1 MKSSLARASLWAM
14 AGSGLQYLSLFILL
28 AYLTRVLNPRDF
40 GLMATL
46 SIGLDLGLRVARW
59 GQIELLQH
67 RDNRSDAVRNHAFW
81 LSMAIACG
89 PALLFMIAAW
99 PIGAYFASPELTIMA
114 NLCAP
119 ILLLSAAGSTAE
131 AILRNELRFKQLA
144 YRNTVCTLI
153 GGAIAIGM
161 AIEGFGA
168 TALAAQ
174 QLIQATLGTIW
185 VWAVVAWRPSFAR
198 ISYYNPKVARH
209 GASIMIGSLL
219 PQLIP
224 RSFDLFVAILLGP
237 VALGIMRVANRFND
251 FVGQMISIP
260 LIGVAHAQFSTVAT
274 DAAAVRKGYLRL
286 TEASAVVTC
295 PVMIGVGLVAPEAV
309 PFLFGKQWVPSVS
322 IVQILSLLGLILPV
336 SYYFSA
342 AMLALNARRIVVRQS
357 ILDLCLGVTLAAVA
371 AYISLETVAWA
382 VVVRGTFTSICN
394 AIDLRKHLDLRL
406 FELAHHLAA
415 PFAATLMM
423 TATVLAARA
432 VFGESLSPFGTL
444 MLLTAGGG
452 VAYATTL
459 LVGARFRL
467 WPDYGLDLRR
477 WLPGREQ
484 SLYDGG

>member
-1 MKSSLARASLWAM
+1 MKVSVARASLWAM
-14 AGSGLQYLSLFILL
+14 GGSGLQYLSLFILL

-67 RDNRSDAVRNHAFW
+67 ADNRSDAVRNHAFW
-81 LSMAIACG
+81 LTMAIACG
-89 PALLFMIAAW
+89 PALLFIVAAW
-99 PIGAYFASPELTIMA
+99 PIGAYFASSEITIMA

-119 ILLLSAAGSTAE
+119 IILLSAAGSTAE
-131 AILRNELRFKQLA
+131 AILRNEFRFKQLA

-153 GGAIAIGM
+153 GGAVAIGL
-161 AIEGFGA
+161 AVQGFGA

-185 VWAVVAWRPSFAR
+185 VWAAVAWRPSFAPV
-198 ISYYNPKVARH
+198 SYYSPKTARH
-209 GASIMIGSLL
+209 GASIMVGSLL

-260 LIGVAHAQFSTVAT
+260 LVGVAHAQFSNVASDT
-274 DAAAVRKGYLRL
+274 AAIRKGYLRL
-286 TEASAVVTC
+286 TQASAVVTC

-309 PFLFGKQWVPSVS
+309 PLLFGIQWLPSVP
-322 IVQILSLLGLILPV
+322 IVKILSLLAMILPL

-371 AYISLETVAWA
+371 ACISIEAVAWA
-382 VVVRGTFTSICN
+382 IVVRCAFTGICN
-394 AIDLRKHLDLRL
+394 TIDLRKHVGLRL
-406 FELAHHLAA
+406 TELAHYLAA
-415 PFAATLMM
+415 PYAATLTM
-423 TATVLAARA
+423 TATVMALRF
-432 VFGESLSPFGTL
+432 VFAEGRSPMQTL
-444 MLLTAGGG
+444 LLLTVGGAI
-452 VAYATTL
+452 AYATTIF
-459 LVGARFRL
+459 VGARL
-467 WPDYGLDLRR
+467 GHWPNDGLDFRR
-477 WLPGREQ
+477 GLPSRQQ
-484 SLYDGG
+484 SLPDSA

>member
-1 MKSSLARASLWAM
+1 MKTSLARASLWAM

-67 RDNRSDAVRNHAFW
+67 ADNRSDAVRNHAFW

-89 PALLFMIAAW
+89 PALLFILAAW
-99 PIGAYFASPELTIMA
+99 PIGAYFASPEITIMA

-131 AILRNELRFKQLA
+131 AILRNEFRFKQLA

-161 AIEGFGA
+161 AVQGFGA

-174 QLIQATLGTIW
+174 QLVQATLGTIW
-185 VWAVVAWRPSFAR
+185 VWAAVSWRPSFAH
-198 ISYYNPKVARH
+198 ISYYSPKAARH

-224 RSFDLFVAILLGP
+224 RSFDLFVAVLLGP

-251 FVGQMISIP
+251 FLGQMISIP
-260 LIGVAHAQFSTVAT
+260 LIGVAHAQFSTVARDT
-274 DAAAVRKGYLRL
+274 AALRKGYLRL
-286 TEASAVVTC
+286 TQASAVVTC

-309 PFLFGKQWVPSVS
+309 PLLFGIQWLPSVS
-322 IVQILSLLGLILPV
+322 IVQILSLLGVILPV
-336 SYYFSA
+336 SSYYSA
-342 AMLALNARRIVVRQS
+342 AILALNARHIVVRQS

-371 AYISLETVAWA
+371 AHISLETVAWA
-382 VVVRGTFTSICN
+382 IVVRCAFTGICN
-394 AIDLRKHLDLRL
+394 TIDLRKQLDLRL
-406 FELAHHLAA
+406 LDLAHHLAA

-423 TATVLAARA
+423 TVTVLAGRLF
-432 VFGESLSPFGTL
+432 FGEGRSPPETL
-444 MLLTAGGG
+444 LLLTAGGA
-452 VAYATTL
+452 VVYATTIL
-459 LVGARFRL
+459 IGARLGL
-467 WPDYGLDLRR
+467 WPNYGLDFRR
-477 WLPGREQ
+477 WLPAQEQ
-484 SLYDGG
+484 NLYDGA

>member
-1 MKSSLARASLWAM
+1 
-14 AGSGLQYLSLFILL
+14 
-28 AYLTRVLNPRDF
+28 
-40 GLMATL
+40 MATL
-46 SIGLDLGLRVARW
+46 SIGLDLGLRIARW

-67 RDNRSDAVRNHAFW
+67 PENRSDAVRNHAFW

-89 PALLFMIAAW
+89 PALLFIIAAW
-99 PIGAYFASPELTIMA
+99 PIGAYFASPEITIMA

-131 AILRNELRFKQLA
+131 AILRNEFRFKQLA

-161 AIEGFGA
+161 AMQGFGA

-198 ISYYNPKVARH
+198 ISFYNPKAARH
-209 GASIMIGSLL
+209 GASIMVGSLL

-224 RSFDLFVAILLGP
+224 RSFDLFVAVLLGP

-260 LIGVAHAQFSTVAT
+260 LIGVAHAQFSTVASET
-274 DAAAVRKGYLRL
+274 AAVRKGYLRL
-286 TEASAVVTC
+286 TQTSALVTS

-309 PFLFGKQWVPSVS
+309 PLLFGIHWLPSVP
-322 IVQILSLLGLILPV
+322 IVQILSLLGIILPV
-336 SYYFSA
+336 SSYFSA

-357 ILDLCLGVTLAAVA
+357 ILDLCLGVTLAAAA

-382 VVVRGTFTSICN
+382 IVVRCAFTSICN
-394 AIDLRKHLDLRL
+394 SVDLRKHLDLRL
-406 FELAHHLAA
+406 LDLAHHLAA
-415 PFAATLMM
+415 PLVATSTM
-423 TATVLAARA
+423 TVTVLAARF
-432 VFGESLSPFGTL
+432 VFGESLSPIETL
-444 MLLTAGGG
+444 LLLTFVGG
-452 VAYATTL
+452 VAYAATIFI
-459 LVGARFRL
+459 GARRGL
-467 WPDYGLDLRR
+467 WPNYGLDFQR
-477 WLPGREQ
+477 WLPVPEQ
-484 SLYDGG
+484 NLYDGA